1 MATFKKSEYLLSS
14 MVGKNT
20 DADLLRVDLGANWER
35 DNNGKFQLQ
44 TSSVGNQGSFT
55 KVKFENPITNHEY
68 ESSPYYSITQSITLK
83 SDDSKFKN
91 YSDFVNYI
99 NGTATTPP
107 LIKTGSFFLDA
118 HFTLPIPYSQ
128 QEMKLIENS
137 ARPLSYEVNPVYNFY
152 QRNYEDKT
160 ITVPEQILPN
170 LYSVY
175 GSKNDADQSSNAL
188 NDLDSELVN
197 IGTFLGDI
205 VGSTGPAESELEV
218 LPIENINFVKEA
230 NPYKVIFPMYNEIEF
245 STDTSTIFAEIMED
259 ANLSTNFLKYLSAR
273 LNTANQTRPFA
284 GFREELSVGDSGK
297 VVFASP
303 SSDGQF
309 KTYDVFAW
317 LNGIAFDFVDSDS
330 TSFFTS
336 DGEEDVSFMG
346 PTPDETNKFIKF
358 LNLLKFEGK
367 VQNLVN
373 NYMRN
378 YEDILQGIPAYSETV
393 AYKVE
398 KRKAGTLVTTYLFPN
413 SNEIDVYRFVDTQ
426 VKYGE
431 KYDYTAYAFQLSMA
445 AEYEYRDVNVKLI
458 TNSEQTGPLT
468 LVQTTPEDT
477 SAAATDDTGSG
488 GSGGSGGGSGDIPT
502 FGGFVT
508 EEPFIKPE
516 KEEREDTSAH
526 AGDFADEFSKEGE

>member
-44 TSSVGNQGSFT
+44 TSSVANQGNFT
-55 KVKFENPITNHEY
+55 KIKFENPITDHIY

-118 HFTLPIPYSQ
+118 HITLPIPYSQ

-137 ARPLSYEVNPVYNFY
+137 ARPLSYKVDPVYNFY

-160 ITVPEQILPN
+160 VTVPEQILPN

-175 GSKNDADQSSNAL
+175 GSKSDADQSPNTL
-188 NDLDSELVN
+188 NDLDSELIN
-197 IGTFLGDI
+197 IGTFLGNI
-205 VGSTGPAESELEV
+205 VGSTSPTNPELEI
-218 LPIENINFVKEA
+218 LPTENVGFIKEA
-230 NPYKVIFPMYNEIEF
+230 NPYKAIFPMYNEIEF
-245 STDTSTIFAEIMED
+245 STDRSTIFAEIMED
-259 ANLSTNFLKYLSAR
+259 ARLSTDLLKYLSDR
-273 LNTANQTRPFA
+273 VNTSNQTRPFA
-284 GFREELSVGDSGK
+284 GFREELSVGGNGE
-297 VVFASP
+297 VVFASL

-309 KTYDVFAW
+309 RTYDVFAW
-317 LNGIAFDFVDSDS
+317 LNGIAGDFVDSDS

-336 DGEEDVSFMG
+336 NGEEDVSFIG

-378 YEDILQGIPAYSETV
+378 YENILQGIPAYSETV

-413 SNEIDVYRFVDTQ
+413 SNEIDVYKFVDTQ

-445 AEYEYRDVNVKLI
+445 AEYEYKDVDVKLI
-458 TNSEQTGPLT
+458 TNSEQVKPPTVLQTSNTGAG
-468 LVQTTPEDT
+468 TTN
-477 SAAATDDTGSG
+477 
-488 GSGGSGGGSGDIPT
+488 SGGSGGGGGSGGPPK

-508 EEPFIKPE
+508 EEAAIIL
-516 KEEREDTSAH
+516 EEEPREDTSAL
-526 AGDFADEFSKEGE
+526 AGDIADEFSKEGE